1 MFHLSE
7 TCFYYQTKL
16 SANQAIRLRCAE
28 NFWRMIADDTPRQV
42 AEASFGVSARF
53 IKSHLP

>member
-1 MFHLSE
+1 
-7 TCFYYQTKL
+7 
-16 SANQAIRLRCAE
+16 
-28 NFWRMIADDTPRQV
+28 MIADDTPRQI